1 LYHINK
7 TNDMILLEI
16 EDLDLDNNTL
26 TAVFDGLFGG
36 GFTVKT
42 DFGYDKEETEAE
54 EETNTQY
61 HIEPTNIWFDEF
73 KTFNSEEE
81 EFSINDRELKK
92 IKELVEFKLIDLLT
106 EELND

>member
-1 LYHINK
+1 MN
-7 TNDMILLEI
+7 LLEI
-16 EDLDLDNNTL
+16 ENLDTDNNTL

-42 DFGYDKEETEAE
+42 DFCYDVEQIEFAE
-54 EETNTQY
+54 EETNCQDCF
-61 HIEPTNIWFDEF
+61 EPTNISFDEF
-73 KTFNSEEE
+73 KTFNSDEE
-81 EFSINDRELKK
+81 EFTINNRELKK

>member
-1 LYHINK
+1 MN
-7 TNDMILLEI
+7 LLEI

-26 TAVFDGLFGG
+26 TAVFDGLFPE
-36 GFTVKT
+36 GFRVESE
-42 DFGYDKEETEAE
+42 FSFDKEETEAE

-61 HIEPTNIWFDEF
+61 HIEPTNICFDEF

-81 EFSINDRELKK
+81 EFTINNRELKK

>member
-1 LYHINK
+1 
-7 TNDMILLEI
+7 MILLEI
-16 EDLDLDNNTL
+16 EELDLDNNTL
-26 TAVFDGLFGG
+26 IAVFDGLFGG

-61 HIEPTNIWFDEF
+61 HIEPTNICFDEF

>member
-1 LYHINK
+1 
-7 TNDMILLEI
+7 MILLEI
-16 EDLDLDNNTL
+16 EELDLDNNTL
-26 TAVFDGLFGG
+26 IAVFDGLFGG

-61 HIEPTNIWFDEF
+61 HIEPTNIFFDEF